1 MEKLNR
7 EIHGAQFTIK
17 PDLGFLESEDSSQN
31 NGEFRTQNLDKIL
44 NLNFGVSKKYCQKI
58 LY

>member
-17 PDLGFLESEDSSQN
+17 PDGFLRVRGFISEQWRVQN
-31 NGEFRTQNLDKIL
+31 
-44 NLNFGVSKKYCQKI
+44 SKPE
-58 LY
+58 